1 MVESDWGDS
10 YANLRSL
17 CTLHAPPY
25 MQPHIQIHTI
35 QTDTQTHA
43 KGKKRKRKRVW
54 WLAFIKLT
62 PWGEGISTEECL
74 HHIGPGTSI
83 FVINDWCGRGQP
95 TVGRDAPGLVVVL
108 NDIRKQAEQVIENK
122 PVRAYGFC
130 FGSCLQVPWLW
141 LGSCK
146 MKETFSFPNCF
157 GHGVLSLQ

>member
-17 CTLHAPPY
+17 CTLHVPPY
-25 MQPHIQIHTI
+25 MQPHIQTHTI

-95 TVGRDAPGLVVVL
+95 TVGRDVPGLVVVL
-108 NDIRKQAEQVIENK
+108 NDIRKQAEQVRENK
-122 PVRAYGFC
+122 VVRNIAQWPLLQILF
-130 FGSCLQVPWLW
+130 QVPLLTFLNNGLW
-141 LGSCK
+141 TVRS
-146 MKETFSFPNCF
+146 NR
-157 GHGVLSLQ
+157 SLPP